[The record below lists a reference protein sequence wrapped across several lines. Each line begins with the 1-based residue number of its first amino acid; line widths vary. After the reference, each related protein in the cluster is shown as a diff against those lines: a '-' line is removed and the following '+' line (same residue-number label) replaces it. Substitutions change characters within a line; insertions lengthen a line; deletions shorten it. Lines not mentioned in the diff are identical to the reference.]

1 MWAAWADALGFQT
14 ELAPTEQALQRRLG
28 AVSVETTIPW
38 RRRVGGRFGVE
49 VELPAGMYSDDTQL
63 RLAVCRCLRSDGRF
77 DIEAFSKIELPAL
90 PSYELGAGLGTKA
103 AAHALGK
110 KATRWNSNF
119 FATKRSRYVEGGGN
133 GAAMRIQ
140 PHVWASTSSR
150 PDVYLPS
157 VLRDAVCTHGHP
169 RGILGAA
176 LHALALSSTL
186 SEGSVPDPSRWE
198 GMAQF
203 LNRVPGMMAEDED
216 FADRWLPL
224 WEKNAGRTFDEAS
237 AETVG
242 EIREQLGTAAKAAEK
257 SQGKQ
262 DEAYAELAERLG
274 GLSAKTRG
282 SGVVSAVLSLW
293 LAWRCEDRVA
303 DAGRLAANL
312 IGSDTDT
319 IATMAAALSGPL
331 QESPPPGPVRD
342 AALHI
347 REAVR
352 AEAIAANK
360 QVEDFPHPDPL
371 HFKAP
376 STANGF
382 LGLLEGQALLAGLG
396 RVSLEGKVLV
406 PAGGRETGGWQ
417 WAFTDFGQCMLIKR
431 RQQLPELGGWAA
443 PLPRQSIRKSDE
455 SPANPDRNGV
465 ANWSGDSI
473 EDSVRT
479 VFDGGFHSALFSEL
493 FQKLA
498 HGPGGA
504 ARAGVFGTL
513 VAERLTREKPQ

>member
-1 MWAAWADALGFQT
+1 
-14 ELAPTEQALQRRLG
+14 
-28 AVSVETTIPW
+28 
-38 RRRVGGRFGVE
+38 
-49 VELPAGMYSDDTQL
+49 MYSDDTQL

-77 DIEAFSKIELPAL
+77 DIEVFSKIELPAL
-90 PSYELGAGLGTKA
+90 PSYELGAGVGTKA

-119 FATKRSRYVEGGGN
+119 FGSKRSRYVDGGGN

-140 PHVWASTSSR
+140 PHVWASASSR
-150 PDVYLPS
+150 PSAYLPP

-176 LHALALSSTL
+176 LHALALSSTI
-186 SEGSVPDPSRWE
+186 SEGSVPDPSRWG
-198 GMAQF
+198 GMAKF
-203 LNRVPGMMAEDED
+203 LSQVPGMMAEDED

-224 WEKNAGRTFDEAS
+224 WEKHAGRTFEEAT

-242 EIREQLGTAAKAAEK
+242 EVRDQLGTAAKAAKK
-257 SQGKQ
+257 SRGTEA
-262 DEAYAELAERLG
+262 EAYAELAERLG

-293 LAWRCEDRVA
+293 LAWRYEDRAA

-319 IATMAAALSGPL
+319 IATMAAALAGPL
-331 QESPPPGPVRD
+331 QESPPPGPIHD

-352 AEAIAANK
+352 AEAIAASK
-360 QVEDFPHPDPL
+360 PVDDFPHPDPL

-396 RVSLEGKVLV
+396 PVSLEGDVLA
-406 PAGGRETGGWQ
+406 PAGGRESDGWQ
-417 WAFTDFGQCMLIKR
+417 WASTDYGQHMLIKR
-431 RQQLPELGGWAA
+431 RRRLPELGGWAA
-443 PLPRQSIRKSDE
+443 PLARQGIRK
-455 SPANPDRNGV
+455 ANDPRVDPDRNGV
-465 ANWSGDSI
+465 ADESADGI
-473 EDSVRT
+473 EDAVRR
-479 VFDGGFHSALFSEL
+479 VSDEGFQPALFSEL

-498 HGPGGA
+498 HGPNGA

-513 VAERLTREKPQ
+513 VAERLAREKLR

>member
-1 MWAAWADALGFQT
+1 
-14 ELAPTEQALQRRLG
+14 
-28 AVSVETTIPW
+28 
-38 RRRVGGRFGVE
+38 
-49 VELPAGMYSDDTQL
+49 MYSDDTQL

-77 DIEAFSKIELPAL
+77 DIEVFSKIELPVL

-119 FATKRSRYVEGGGN
+119 FATKRSRYVDGGGN

-140 PHVWASTSSR
+140 PHVWASASSR
-150 PDVYLPS
+150 PGAYLPP

-176 LHALALSSTL
+176 LHALALSSTI
-186 SEGSVPDPSRWE
+186 SEGSVPDPSRWG
-198 GMAQF
+198 GMAKF
-203 LNRVPGMMAEDED
+203 LSRVPGMMAEDED

-224 WEKNAGRTFDEAS
+224 WEKNAGRTFDEAT
-237 AETVG
+237 AETIG
-242 EIREQLGTAAKAAEK
+242 EIREQLGTAEKAAKK
-257 SQGKQ
+257 SRGKE

-293 LAWRCEDRVA
+293 LAWRCEDRAA

-319 IATMAAALSGPL
+319 IATMAAALAGPL
-331 QESPPPGPVRD
+331 QESPPPGPIRD

-352 AEAIAANK
+352 AEAIGASK
-360 QVEDFPHPDPL
+360 PVEDFPHPDPL

-382 LGLLEGQALLAGLG
+382 LGLLEGQTLLAGLG
-396 RVSLEGKVLV
+396 RVSLEGEVLV
-406 PAGGRETGGWQ
+406 SAGGRESDGWQ
-417 WAFTDFGQCMLIKR
+417 WVSTDFGQHMLVKR
-431 RQQLPELGGWAA
+431 RQQFPEFGGWAA
-443 PLPRQSIRKSDE
+443 PLARQSIRKSNE
-455 SPANPDRNGV
+455 SRANPDLNGA
-465 ANWSGDSI
+465 ANGSADGI
-473 EDSVRT
+473 EDAVRR
-479 VFDGGFHSALFSEL
+479 VSDEGFQPTLFSEL
-493 FQKLA
+493 FEKLA
-498 HGPGGA
+498 HGPNGA

-513 VAERLTREKPQ
+513 VAERLARAKRQ